1 MLLLFFLWATT
12 RFFEESSHNS
22 FSNSITVHIYSY
34 QAPIDKKHHKPKSNK
49 MSEVMFDINDVC
61 SQDTQ
66 ETKMFEKV
74 FYVQSEI
81 VKITCF

>member
-1 MLLLFFLWATT
+1 
-12 RFFEESSHNS
+12 
-22 FSNSITVHIYSY
+22 
-34 QAPIDKKHHKPKSNK
+34 
-49 MSEVMFDINDVC
+49 MSGVMFDVKDIC

-81 VKITCF
+81 MSK